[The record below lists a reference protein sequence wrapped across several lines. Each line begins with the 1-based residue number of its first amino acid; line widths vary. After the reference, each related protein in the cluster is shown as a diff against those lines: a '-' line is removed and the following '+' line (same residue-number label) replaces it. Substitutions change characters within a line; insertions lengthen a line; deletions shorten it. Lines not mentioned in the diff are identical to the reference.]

1 MAAAEGAE
9 TIGHG
14 RRIVGHGPPG
24 LPFVASVSR
33 STEGIDMKIAVYG
46 ASGFTGGLA
55 VAELGR
61 RGLSPVL
68 VGRDAERLRKAA
80 AGAGLADAEVRVA
93 GLDDPAALGGAFAGC
108 DAVVN
113 AAGPFALWGEPVV
126 RAAIAAGCHYV
137 DTSGEQVW
145 IKRVLDTA
153 GPAAQEAGVTV
164 VPAMADDGGPGDLIA
179 HLTAGRLTNVAD
191 VLVVDARR
199 PGAASRGTARS
210 MAAAFG
216 AGPLEY
222 AGGTWRP
229 ATGEAGSIAV
239 PGEDED
245 VALASFALPG
255 VVTVPRHIR
264 AERVRSGIRTEV
276 AELFASLTPDAVDS
290 VPEVLDEEARS
301 STRWLMLVEAVDDA
315 GRTARGW
322 VTGPDAYG
330 LTAVIAVEGARR
342 LVTDGAPAGALAPAQ
357 AFDAAG
363 FLDALAPHGVTWRV
377 DGDQRN

>member
-1 MAAAEGAE
+1 ME
-9 TIGHG
+9 
-14 RRIVGHGPPG
+14 
-24 LPFVASVSR
+24 
-33 STEGIDMKIAVYG
+33 IAVYG

-80 AGAGLADAEVRVA
+80 VGAGVPDAEIRVA
-93 GLDDPAALGGAFAGC
+93 ELDDPAALSAAFDGC

-126 RAAIAAGCHYV
+126 RAAIAAGCDYV
-137 DTSGEQVW
+137 DTSGEQGW
-145 IKRVLDTA
+145 IKHVLDTA
-153 GPAAQEAGVTV
+153 GQAAEEAGVTV

-179 HLTAGRLTNVAD
+179 HLTAGRLTDVAD
-191 VLVVDARR
+191 VLVVDARGR
-199 PGAASRGTARS
+199 GAASRGTARS
-210 MAAAFG
+210 MAAVFD

-229 ATGEAGSIAV
+229 ATGATASIEV
-239 PGEDED
+239 PGEDGD
-245 VALASFALPG
+245 VALTPFALPG
-255 VVTVPRHIR
+255 VVTVPRHVR
-264 AERVRSGIRTEV
+264 AGRVRSGIRTEV
-276 AELFASLTPDAVDS
+276 AELFAALTPDVVDS
-290 VPEVLDEEARS
+290 VPEVLDDEARS

-342 LVTDGAPAGALAPAQ
+342 RVAGGAPAGALAPAQ

-363 FLDALAPHGVTWRV
+363 FLDALEPHGVTWRV
-377 DGDQRN
+377 DGEQRN